1 MSAECRATGCKK
13 KKLDPGAKN
22 GKRYQDIKH
31 SIANIENMNDVRLW
45 HHEPPKTNPAIFH
58 AFVQLELKWPED
70 DFEAPN
76 C

>member
-13 KKLDPGAKN
+13 KLYPGAKN

-31 SIANIENMNDVRLW
+31 SIADIENVNDVRLW
-45 HHEPPKTNPAIFH
+45 HHELPKTNHAIFH
-58 AFVQLELKWPED
+58 AFVRLELKWPD